1 MFCDDIS
8 NVTLSV
14 PGESLEDNNQALQH
28 HLIKTNLDIKP
39 SHSDSKIT
47 FVCSVV
53 SCLVP
58 L

>member
-28 HLIKTNLDIKP
+28 HLIKTNLDIP
-39 SHSDSKIT
+39 
-47 FVCSVV
+47 
-53 SCLVP
+53 
-58 L
+58 